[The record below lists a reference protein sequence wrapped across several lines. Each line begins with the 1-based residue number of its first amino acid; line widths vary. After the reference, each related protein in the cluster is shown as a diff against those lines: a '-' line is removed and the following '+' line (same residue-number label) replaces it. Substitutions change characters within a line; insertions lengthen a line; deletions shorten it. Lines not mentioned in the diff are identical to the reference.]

1 MKDLRSQPRIGV
13 AVIGCGR
20 IGTLRAMLSA
30 RHPGVRFLALSDRD
44 RSKAD
49 ILAQRAGADIA
60 GTDNDAA
67 IHHPDVDIVFV
78 STPEHDHRD
87 AIVCALEAGKP
98 VFVEKPI
105 ALTLADADAIV
116 AAQERTGTELRI
128 GYSRRHER
136 RWMMTKEQ
144 IAQGRLGEIIG
155 IQSRVYNTRAQ
166 MLQILERAPDA
177 TPVNDVLTY
186 YVDMACWFLEG
197 IRPVEVVARENS
209 RVYRKLGYDKAD
221 VTWAIVT
228 FENGAVV
235 NLGICYALPAKYPTV
250 GQSAR
255 FEILGEDGV
264 ILLDVD
270 NKDSLLYT
278 DRGAPHTYVPDHA
291 VNLMFMQ
298 TTSAADYAVG
308 EYWGAVADETR
319 SWIDHLMTGRPC
331 PHATPAEARRTL
343 AVTLAIEEAARTG
356 QAVRL

>member
-1 MKDLRSQPRIGV
+1 MTAHEPGRSLGV

-20 IGTLRAMLSA
+20 IGGLRASLSST
-30 RHPGVRFLALSDRD
+30 HPSVRFLAVSDREQH
-44 RSKAD
+44 KAD
-49 ILAQRAGADIA
+49 ILAQRTGADLA
-60 GTDNDAA
+60 VTDNQAA
-67 IHHPDVDIVFV
+67 IEHPDVDIVFV
-78 STPEHDHRD
+78 STPEHDHRESII
-87 AIVCALEAGKP
+87 AALEAGKP

-105 ALTLADADAIV
+105 ALTLDDADAII
-116 AAQERTGTELRI
+116 AAQERTGAELRV

-209 RVYRKLGYDKAD
+209 RVYKKLGYDKAD
-221 VTWAIVT
+221 VTWAIIT

-250 GQSAR
+250 GQSSR
-255 FEILGEDGV
+255 FEILGEEGV
-264 ILLDVD
+264 ILLDAD

-278 DRGAPHTYVPDHA
+278 DRGAPHTYVPDH
-291 VNLMFMQ
+291 NISLMFMQ

-308 EYWGAVADETR
+308 EYWGAVASETR
-319 SWIDHLMTGRPC
+319 SWIDHLLTGRPS
-331 PHATPAEARRTL
+331 PHTTPQEARRTL

-356 QAVRL
+356 QSVAL

>member
-1 MKDLRSQPRIGV
+1 MVSGMRNGPFGA

-20 IGTLRAMLSA
+20 IGGLRAAMA
-30 RHPGVRFLALSDRD
+30 AAHPSVNFLALSDRD
-44 RSKAD
+44 QTRAD
-49 ILAQRAGADIA
+49 ILAQRTGADFVT
-60 GTDNDAA
+60 TDNEAA
-67 IHHPDVDIVFV
+67 IDHPDVGMVFV

-87 AIVCALEAGKP
+87 SIVAALEAGKP

-105 ALTLADADAIV
+105 ALTLEDADAIV
-116 AAQERTGTELRI
+116 AAHKRTGTPLRV

-209 RVYRKLGYDKAD
+209 RVYRNLGYDKAD

-250 GQSAR
+250 GQSSR

-278 DRGAPHTYVPDHA
+278 DRGAPHTYVPDHN
-291 VNLMFMQ
+291 VSLMFMQ

-308 EYWGAVADETR
+308 DYWGAVASETR
-319 SWIDHLMTGRPC
+319 SWIDHLVTGRPC
-331 PHATPAEARRTL
+331 PHTTPDEARRTL
-343 AVTLAIEEAARTG
+343 AVTLAIEAAARTG
-356 QAVRL
+356 QAVTL